1 MKSPEKPR
9 PDSRKPY
16 RKPELKVYGTVR
28 AITRNVGTKGK
39 MSDGAGPKAKT
50 S

>member
-9 PDSRKPY
+9 PAARKPY

-28 AITRNVGTKGK
+28 AITRNVGTKG
-39 MSDGAGPKAKT
+39 MFSDGAGPMSKT

>member
-1 MKSPEKPR
+1 MKSPEKPHAGA
-9 PDSRKPY
+9 RKPY

-28 AITRNVGTKGK
+28 TITRNVGTMGA

-50 S
+50 R

>member
-1 MKSPEKPR
+1 MKSPER
-9 PDSRKPY
+9 PGTGARKPY

-28 AITRNVGTKGK
+28 AMTRNVGTMG
-39 MSDGAGPKAKT
+39 MNSDGPGPMSKT